1 VSHCNE
7 KRYGWMACALALGL
21 TLTGVA
27 AAQTTV
33 CGNNN
38 LGPLGDQKQYIFL
51 GDQWNKQFA
60 KVKQCLQVTDS
71 HEPAPHGPSSVYTG
85 EPFQNTTWTPS
96 DYPDFL
102 YGCFHG
108 TCTENTHLPIQVSHL
123 DDWSI
128 TSGET
133 VVQPAGFNNDMAYDI
148 WFNQGP
154 ESPIDKNTTGT
165 ELMIWVQHSGP
176 AQPIGKPAAQY
187 TDTRGHHWTAWVG
200 PNTGNC
206 NCQGPGS
213 QVISFVNDDGHGATK
228 GTTYD
233 LNLNDFFHVALK
245 LGQIQPGW
253 YLTAVE
259 FGTEIWS
266 GGPGL
271 HVDNFWVKV
280 EPQTAAHAATSAPV
294 SSITAQGR

>member
-1 VSHCNE
+1 
-7 KRYGWMACALALGL
+7 MACALALGL

-245 LGQIQPGW
+245 LGQIQPSW
-253 YLTAVE
+253 YLTTVE
-259 FGTEIWS
+259 FGTEIWV

-271 HVDNFWVKV
+271 RVDNFWVKV
-280 EPQTAAHAATSAPV
+280 EPKTAAP
-294 SSITAQGR
+294 Q